1 MPLSSTIE
9 NLHQS
14 NISQSHR
21 SILSVYDFNL
31 SKDDYWVSKV
41 DKLMKDKKKVIQ
53 LIKDKN
59 TEIRAA
65 NDQNQKLELD
75 LKTKESII
83 ESLRVSEKLRQRQ
96 LKQNARLNNNHHF
109 QEVSDIISE
118 EDENKLGRHKQSPIS
133 LKPQLRLSPGYQLN
147 SCEKKIQYSLTK
159 LGENLHSLEESPNQL
174 PAIQTPITASLY
186 TNNNILL

>member
-1 MPLSSTIE
+1 M
-9 NLHQS
+9 
-14 NISQSHR
+14 
-21 SILSVYDFNL
+21 YDFNL

-83 ESLRVSEKLRQRQ
+83 ESLRVSEKLR
-96 LKQNARLNNNHHF
+96 
-109 QEVSDIISE
+109 
-118 EDENKLGRHKQSPIS
+118 
-133 LKPQLRLSPGYQLN
+133 
-147 SCEKKIQYSLTK
+147 
-159 LGENLHSLEESPNQL
+159 
-174 PAIQTPITASLY
+174 
-186 TNNNILL
+186 